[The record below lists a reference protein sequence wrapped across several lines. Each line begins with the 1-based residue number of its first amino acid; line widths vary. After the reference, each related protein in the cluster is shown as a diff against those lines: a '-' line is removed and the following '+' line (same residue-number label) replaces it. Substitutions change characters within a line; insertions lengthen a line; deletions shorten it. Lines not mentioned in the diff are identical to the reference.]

1 MASPVH
7 LAEAPRVPPGAVT
20 FALHSARG
28 EDSGAGGHFIVRV
41 QGQVRIPAGP
51 ANFFSSSVFGLEEAY
66 VMASVDSPHTCR
78 LLGIRLASPV
88 QLITQFVPFGCLLDH
103 VREPKDSIGPQ
114 HLLAWCVQIAKG
126 VNYLEDQL
134 LVHRDLVARNV
145 LVKTVQHGKITD
157 FGPECLVLR
166 STTQKEAKYKR
177 NFKIKYEIPLNNM
190 WTGDCTNKAGESINA
205 PKSFVL
211 GWPTMNFVATFK
223 YIDLAKEKEQ
233 PKSIPLKI
241 FTEDINNCACGVL
254 QVSPLHAHSGDT
266 DLFAQNPYKNGSHIS
281 VVPTL
286 MGPEDSASPSALL
299 EAILLEKRSPEIQG
313 QFILKPR
320 HPARSQQRRG
330 EPLPFLRCLLLAHIS
345 APDTKLMHRAAS
357 PCGGAGTV
365 QEMLSIL
372 NQKGPLTKCIFNKS
386 ASKISCR
393 VLKEKLNSGDTVNM
407 ENESTV
413 VLASVLKVGKRLAL
427 SAHKGTLKL
436 YGGPSS

>member
-1 MASPVH
+1 MQTISLPWQCLYSSENRCAINK
-7 LAEAPRVPPGAVT
+7 ETDRQ
-20 FALHSARG
+20 
-28 EDSGAGGHFIVRV
+28 IV
-41 QGQVRIPAGP
+41 I
-51 ANFFSSSVFGLEEAY
+51 
-66 VMASVDSPHTCR
+66 
-78 LLGIRLASPV
+78 
-88 QLITQFVPFGCLLDH
+88 
-103 VREPKDSIGPQ
+103 
-114 HLLAWCVQIAKG
+114 
-126 VNYLEDQL
+126 
-134 LVHRDLVARNV
+134 RDLE
-145 LVKTVQHGKITD
+145 VKWWILDVN
-157 FGPECLVLR
+157 E
-166 STTQKEAKYKR
+166 E
-177 NFKIKYEIPLNNM
+177 
-190 WTGDCTNKAGESINA
+190 
-205 PKSFVL
+205 
-211 GWPTMNFVATFK
+211 
-223 YIDLAKEKEQ
+223 
-233 PKSIPLKI
+233 
-241 FTEDINNCACGVL
+241 
-254 QVSPLHAHSGDT
+254 GDT

-286 MGPEDSASPSALL
+286 MVPTRWVGLTTPIASSLNLYLLYLHTGHEHPHSIKISHLPATALLPQGPEDSASPSALL

-313 QFILKPR
+313 QFVLKPR

-330 EPLPFLRCLLLAHIS
+330 EPLPLLRCLLLAHVS

-357 PCGGAGTV
+357 PCRGAGTV